1 MISVNQIT
9 VSFGGF
15 QLFKDINFLITPRE
29 RIGLVGKNGA
39 GKSTLLKLVV
49 GEMKP
54 TSGSVSIPND
64 VRVGYL
70 PQQMVIADGR
80 TVMAET
86 LLAFKET
93 IELKKEIDRLGN
105 EIAERTDYES
115 DSYIKLLNQLTDKTD
130 HYNIIGGG
138 NLESQAEQTLTG
150 LGFKR
155 SDFDRQTSEFSGG
168 WRMRIEL
175 AKLLLRKPEALLLDE
190 PTNHL
195 DIESIQWLEDYLSD
209 FSGALLLISHDK
221 AFLDN
226 VTQRTIEISLGVA
239 YDYRVSYSKY
249 VELHKERREQQMAAY
264 RNQQKMIEDT
274 QDFID
279 RFRYKSTKAVQV
291 QSRIKQLDKLDIIEV
306 DDEDLTSLNIKFP
319 PAPRSGDMVV
329 EAKDVS
335 KSFGTHHIFSGANFT
350 VQRGEKIAFVGRNGE
365 GKTTMSRIIIG
376 ELDYDGQNR
385 IGHNVSIGYFAQNQ
399 DELLNNSLT
408 VLETIDNVA
417 VGNVRLR
424 MRDILGAFLFRG
436 DDVDKKVGVLSGGER
451 NRLAMAKLMLQPY
464 NLLVLDE
471 PTNHLDM
478 RSKDILK
485 EALLKF
491 DGTLIIVSHDREFLN
506 GLVNKVYEFSDGK
519 VKEHLGGIYDFLRRR
534 KLANLKEL
542 ERKREDVREVE
553 PKSDSEQKQA
563 WLERKEV
570 DKQIRKIV
578 AQLEDVEGKIETVE
592 AEISRLDATFA
603 NPDESSAS
611 NPDYAFFSKYQELK
625 DELKVLMKSWEDLS
639 LEVEEMKSKRNT

>member
-1 MISVNQIT
+1 MISVNQVT

-15 QLFKDINFLITPRE
+15 QLFKDINFLITQRD

-39 GKSTLLKLVV
+39 GKSTLLKLMV
-49 GEMKP
+49 GEMRP
-54 TSGSVSIPND
+54 TSGSISVPND
-64 VRVGYL
+64 IRVGYL

-80 TVMAET
+80 TVMNET

-93 IELKKEIDRLGN
+93 IELKKEIDRLGL
-105 EIAERTDYES
+105 EIVERTDYES
-115 DSYIKLLNQLTDKTD
+115 ESYNRLINQLTEKTD

-138 NLESQAEQTLTG
+138 NLESKVEQTLTG

-155 SDFDRQTSEFSGG
+155 TDFERQTSEFSGG

-175 AKLLLRKPEALLLDE
+175 AKLLLRKPEVLLLDE

-195 DIESIQWLEDYLSD
+195 DIESIQWLEEYLET
-209 FSGALLLISHDK
+209 FPGALLLISHDK

-249 VELHKERREQQMAAY
+249 VVLHQERREQQMAAY

-319 PAPRSGDMVV
+319 PAPRSGDVVV
-329 EAKDVS
+329 EAKDVA
-335 KSFGTHHIFSGANFT
+335 KSFGDHLIFSGANFT
-350 VQRGEKIAFVGRNGE
+350 VQRGEKVAFVGRNGE

-376 ELDYDGQNR
+376 ELPYDGNTR
-385 IGHNVSIGYFAQNQ
+385 IGHNVSYGYFAQNQ
-399 DELLNNSLT
+399 DELLNESLT
-408 VLETIDNVA
+408 VLETIDKVA
-417 VGNVRLR
+417 VGDVRTR

-436 DDVDKKVGVLSGGER
+436 DDVDKKVSVLSGGER

-485 EALLKF
+485 DALLKF

-542 ERKREDVREVE
+542 ERKREVINEIE

-570 DKQIRKIV
+570 DKQIRKV
-578 AQLEDVEGKIETVE
+578 VTQLEEVEGKIEVVE
-592 AEISRLDATFA
+592 AEIGLLDAKFA
-603 NPDESSAS
+603 IPDDSAS
-611 NPDYAFFSKYQELK
+611 NPEYAFFSKYQELK
-625 DELKVLMKSWEDLS
+625 EELKQLMKSWEDLS
-639 LEVEEMKSKRNT
+639 LEVENLKAKRNL